1 MSNVS
6 MPEEPPRRPPR
17 RGASILSDTD
27 GDGSDG
33 SDDDDDDRRF
43 AGGADADSPSVPA
56 QPDSDEDDRDEEA
69 LDAQIEALR
78 RQIAAGRLTPSA
90 ASEMDQV
97 AEDPVDE
104 LLGSERWDAG
114 ALAAADNDTLDAL
127 IDRLAKSRPQTDP
140 MSMLEREEAA
150 ARRMKVQT
158 DLMAYLHEL
167 RRRAKVDFPPDFA
180 ELVEELVAN
189 ATKRDAQLR
198 AVGLRG
204 KVAAIDD
211 DDRYDRYDDDAGS
224 GGGGRMPDP
233 WTNPEPG
240 LDMISAEDLD
250 PKIRAGLEKIRRYDE
265 MLLAKEAEQR
275 MVEQETLERAGGGGG
290 GGDGSSSVTVHVGA
304 GDDGDDGDDRDEL
317 AGGLEARVA
326 RRRARRLRKIARLRR
341 TLRGDDAE
349 RMGGAAARNAANIRG
364 AQRLAKLTEEED
376 ALAERLL
383 EEFAREE
390 EGPRSGTRGI
400 DSSTAAPVDVDADAD
415 MYADVDDD
423 MDADLDADARSVAAS
438 TRSLVSSATANPFAV
453 HRAIAGVVHPGAGT
467 AFGSLDVDAHG
478 HVLDEDARR
487 LAEIERALGEIASG
501 RGTAAETQPAE
512 TQPAALER
520 PASAVSSSPAPSSAS
535 ALARRLG
542 APSVSAGVWDDDG
555 EKENDSVRT
564 RGGFDSQ
571 ENYLEDARGD
581 RELREVDETV
591 DAALRRMKTKGAFPE
606 RLTAEEMRRLV
617 DECRSEQGT

>member
-1 MSNVS
+1 MPDVS

-27 GDGSDG
+27 GDGSDDDG
-33 SDDDDDDRRF
+33 SDDDDRRF

-56 QPDSDEDDRDEEA
+56 PRSSDSDEDDRDEEA

-90 ASEMDQV
+90 ASETDQV

-104 LLGSERWDAG
+104 LLSSERWDAG

-204 KVAAIDD
+204 RVAAIDGD
-211 DDRYDRYDDDAGS
+211 GDAGTR
-224 GGGGRMPDP
+224 GGGRMPDP

-240 LDMISAEDLD
+240 LDVIATEDLD

-290 GGDGSSSVTVHVGA
+290 DGADSGDVRGGA
-304 GDDGDDGDDRDEL
+304 GDGTDGNDGDEGNEGDEGDEL
-317 AGGLEARVA
+317 GGGLEARVA
-326 RRRARRLRKIARLRR
+326 RQRARRLRKIARLRR

-349 RMGGAAARNAANIRG
+349 RMGGAAARNAANTASG
-364 AQRLAKLTEEED
+364 ARRLAKLTEEED
-376 ALAERLL
+376 ALAEQLL
-383 EEFAREE
+383 EAFARDDE
-390 EGPRSGTRGI
+390 EGRSGVRAI
-400 DSSTAAPVDVDADAD
+400 DSSAAAPVDADVDADV
-415 MYADVDDD
+415 DV
-423 MDADLDADARSVAAS
+423 DARSVAAS
-438 TRSLVSSATANPFAV
+438 TRSFVSSAHNPFAV
-453 HRAIAGVVHPGAGT
+453 PRGIAGVVHPGAGT
-467 AFGSLDVDAHG
+467 AFGSFDAHEPG
-478 HVLDEDARR
+478 PVDEDARR
-487 LAEIERALGEIASG
+487 LAEIERALSEIASG
-501 RGTAAETQPAE
+501 RGAGAT
-512 TQPAALER
+512 TQPAASEQPASASS

-542 APSVSAGVWDDDG
+542 AAVSPGGWDDDG

-564 RGGFDSQ
+564 LRGEFDG
-571 ENYLEDARGD
+571 ENYLEDARED

-617 DECRSEQGT
+617 DECRSEQGA

>member
-1 MSNVS
+1 MPNVS

-43 AGGADADSPSVPA
+43 AGGGADADSPSVPA
-56 QPDSDEDDRDEEA
+56 PRSSDSDDEDDRDEEA

-78 RQIAAGRLTPSA
+78 RQIAAGRLTPSQ
-90 ASEMDQV
+90 ASETDHV

-204 KVAAIDD
+204 KVAA
-211 DDRYDRYDDDAGS
+211 
-224 GGGGRMPDP
+224 
-233 WTNPEPG
+233 
-240 LDMISAEDLD
+240 
-250 PKIRAGLEKIRRYDE
+250 
-265 MLLAKEAEQR
+265 
-275 MVEQETLERAGGGGG
+275 
-290 GGDGSSSVTVHVGA
+290 
-304 GDDGDDGDDRDEL
+304 
-317 AGGLEARVA
+317 
-326 RRRARRLRKIARLRR
+326 
-341 TLRGDDAE
+341 
-349 RMGGAAARNAANIRG
+349 
-364 AQRLAKLTEEED
+364 
-376 ALAERLL
+376 
-383 EEFAREE
+383 
-390 EGPRSGTRGI
+390 
-400 DSSTAAPVDVDADAD
+400 
-415 MYADVDDD
+415 
-423 MDADLDADARSVAAS
+423 S
-438 TRSLVSSATANPFAV
+438 TRSLASSVNTNPFAV
-453 HRAIAGVVHPGAGT
+453 TRAIAGVVHPGAGT

-478 HVLDEDARR
+478 PVDEDARR

-501 RGTAAETQPAE
+501 RGTGAKTQPASSSS
-512 TQPAALER
+512 

-542 APSVSAGVWDDDG
+542 ASSVSAGGGWDDDG

-564 RGGFDSQ
+564 FRGEFDG
-571 ENYLEDARGD
+571 ENYLEDARED

-617 DECRSEQGT
+617 DECRSEQGA

>member
-1 MSNVS
+1 MPNVS

-43 AGGADADSPSVPA
+43 AGGGADADSPSVPA
-56 QPDSDEDDRDEEA
+56 PRSSDSDDEDDRDEEA

-78 RQIAAGRLTPSA
+78 RQIAAGRLTPSQ
-90 ASEMDQV
+90 ASETDQV

-211 DDRYDRYDDDAGS
+211 DDDDDAASRG

-290 GGDGSSSVTVHVGA
+290 GGDGSSDLTRS
-304 GDDGDDGDDRDEL
+304 
-317 AGGLEARVA
+317 
-326 RRRARRLRKIARLRR
+326 RRR
-341 TLRGDDAE
+341 G
-349 RMGGAAARNAANIRG
+349 
-364 AQRLAKLTEEED
+364 
-376 ALAERLL
+376 
-383 EEFAREE
+383 
-390 EGPRSGTRGI
+390 
-400 DSSTAAPVDVDADAD
+400 
-415 MYADVDDD
+415 
-423 MDADLDADARSVAAS
+423 
-438 TRSLVSSATANPFAV
+438 
-453 HRAIAGVVHPGAGT
+453 
-467 AFGSLDVDAHG
+467 
-478 HVLDEDARR
+478 
-487 LAEIERALGEIASG
+487 
-501 RGTAAETQPAE
+501 
-512 TQPAALER
+512 
-520 PASAVSSSPAPSSAS
+520 
-535 ALARRLG
+535 
-542 APSVSAGVWDDDG
+542 
-555 EKENDSVRT
+555 
-564 RGGFDSQ
+564 
-571 ENYLEDARGD
+571 
-581 RELREVDETV
+581 
-591 DAALRRMKTKGAFPE
+591 
-606 RLTAEEMRRLV
+606 
-617 DECRSEQGT
+617 

>member
-1 MSNVS
+1 MPNVS

-43 AGGADADSPSVPA
+43 AGGGADADSPSVPA
-56 QPDSDEDDRDEEA
+56 PRSSDSDDEDDRDEEA

-78 RQIAAGRLTPSA
+78 RQIAAGRLTPSQ
-90 ASEMDQV
+90 ASETDHV

-189 ATKRDAQLR
+189 ATKRDSQLR

-204 KVAAIDD
+204 KVAAINDD
-211 DDRYDRYDDDAGS
+211 DDDAASRG

-290 GGDGSSSVTVHVGA
+290 GGADSGDVRETGA
-304 GDDGDDGDDRDEL
+304 GAGTDGTEGNDGDEGDEL
-317 AGGLEARVA
+317 GGGLEARVA

-349 RMGGAAARNAANIRG
+349 RMGGAAARNAANTG
-364 AQRLAKLTEEED
+364 ANTRPGARRLAKLTEEED

-390 EGPRSGTRGI
+390 EGRSGVRGI
-400 DSSTAAPVDVDADAD
+400 DSSAAASLDADMDADVDADVG
-415 MYADVDDD
+415 ADV
-423 MDADLDADARSVAAS
+423 DADARSVAAS
-438 TRSLVSSATANPFAV
+438 TRSLASSVNTNPFAV
-453 HRAIAGVVHPGAGT
+453 TRAIAGVVHPGAGT

-478 HVLDEDARR
+478 PVDEDARR

-501 RGTAAETQPAE
+501 RGTGAKTQPASSSS
-512 TQPAALER
+512 

-542 APSVSAGVWDDDG
+542 ASSVSAGGGWDDDG

-564 RGGFDSQ
+564 FRGEFDG
-571 ENYLEDARGD
+571 ENYLEDARED

-617 DECRSEQGT
+617 DECRSEQGA

>member
-1 MSNVS
+1 MPNVS

-43 AGGADADSPSVPA
+43 AGEEPMPTPRPSPRRSSDS
-56 QPDSDEDDRDEEA
+56 DDEDDRDEEA

-78 RQIAAGRLTPSA
+78 RQIAAGRLTPSQ
-90 ASEMDQV
+90 ASETDQV

-211 DDRYDRYDDDAGS
+211 DDDDDAASRG

-275 MVEQETLERAGGGGG
+275 MVEQETRSGRA
-290 GGDGSSSVTVHVGA
+290 A
-304 GDDGDDGDDRDEL
+304 G
-317 AGGLEARVA
+317 
-326 RRRARRLRKIARLRR
+326 RRRRRRR
-341 TLRGDDAE
+341 HGLGDV
-349 RMGGAAARNAANIRG
+349 AAARVTTTETTETTATTATSRG
-364 AQRLAKLTEEED
+364 RWRLASPAD
-376 ALAERLL
+376 ALEGFERSPGSV
-383 EEFAREE
+383 ARSA
-390 EGPRSGTRGI
+390 GMTRSAWAAPRRGTR
-400 DSSTAAPVDVDADAD
+400 
-415 MYADVDDD
+415 
-423 MDADLDADARSVAAS
+423 
-438 TRSLVSSATANPFAV
+438 
-453 HRAIAGVVHPGAGT
+453 
-467 AFGSLDVDAHG
+467 
-478 HVLDEDARR
+478 
-487 LAEIERALGEIASG
+487 
-501 RGTAAETQPAE
+501 
-512 TQPAALER
+512 
-520 PASAVSSSPAPSSAS
+520 
-535 ALARRLG
+535 
-542 APSVSAGVWDDDG
+542 
-555 EKENDSVRT
+555 RT
-564 RGGFDSQ
+564 RGRTPAGRDVS
-571 ENYLEDARGD
+571 
-581 RELREVDETV
+581 
-591 DAALRRMKTKGAFPE
+591 
-606 RLTAEEMRRLV
+606 
-617 DECRSEQGT
+617 RS

>member
-1 MSNVS
+1 

-43 AGGADADSPSVPA
+43 AGGGADADSPSVPA
-56 QPDSDEDDRDEEA
+56 PRSSDSDDEDDRDEEA

-78 RQIAAGRLTPSA
+78 RQIAAGRLTPSQ
-90 ASEMDQV
+90 ASETDQV

-204 KVAAIDD
+204 KVAAINDD
-211 DDRYDRYDDDAGS
+211 DDDDAASRGG

-233 WTNPEPG
+233 WTNPETG

-290 GGDGSSSVTVHVGA
+290 GGADSGDVRGGA
-304 GDDGDDGDDRDEL
+304 GDDDGNDGDDGDEL
-317 AGGLEARVA
+317 GGGLEARVA

-349 RMGGAAARNAANIRG
+349 RMGGAAARNAANTG
-364 AQRLAKLTEEED
+364 ANTRTGARRLAKLTEEED

-390 EGPRSGTRGI
+390 GGRSGVRGI
-400 DSSTAAPVDVDADAD
+400 DSSAAASLDADVEADVDADVG
-415 MYADVDDD
+415 ADV
-423 MDADLDADARSVAAS
+423 DADARSVAAS
-438 TRSLVSSATANPFAV
+438 TRSFASSVNTNPFAV
-453 HRAIAGVVHPGAGT
+453 TRAIAGVVHPGAGT

-478 HVLDEDARR
+478 PVDEDARR

-501 RGTAAETQPAE
+501 RGTAAKTQPASSSS
-512 TQPAALER
+512 

-542 APSVSAGVWDDDG
+542 ASSVSAGGGWDDDG

-564 RGGFDSQ
+564 FRGEFDG
-571 ENYLEDARGD
+571 ENYLEDARED

-617 DECRSEQGT
+617 DECRSEQGA